1 METEKIESAALNAE
15 LMTTHAVLLDLIGK
29 RPFHYVDI
37 PMHGNIGDLLIML
50 GTLAFFKKHQLAPRL
65 ISTLSPYDPDWIGQD
80 DVVVF
85 HGGGNF
91 GDLYADSQKLRE
103 RVAAAKPGNRIVI
116 LPQSIHFSSPAKAAE
131 SAAIFARHPDLH
143 LCVRDRVSFE
153 QARAFTDKV
162 YLLPD
167 MAHQLYP
174 LGDGNY
180 NRSGDAMMITRV
192 DDEKVDHG
200 TFPDVRVATHT
211 DWPQFV
217 GARERTID
225 KFRFVVRNMARL
237 GLGRLAQSLV
247 TPLWIRYAQ
256 QLVDDAVRLFAKHN
270 LIITDRLHG
279 HILAVLM
286 DMPTQVLDNS
296 YGKNSRYASMWTAR
310 CRSVT
315 LLAQPPAEPAP
326 GAMPAPG
333 AARQAELQPLN

>member
-1 METEKIESAALNAE
+1 MEPENLEASRLNAE
-15 LMTTHAVLLDLIGK
+15 LMREHAVLLELIGK

-37 PMHGNIGDLLIML
+37 PMHGNIGDLLIMQ
-50 GTLAFFKKHQLAPRL
+50 GTLAFFKKHGLKPRL
-65 ISTLSPYDPDWIGQD
+65 VASLSPFSPEWIAPD

-91 GDLYADSQKLRE
+91 GDLYADSQSLRE
-103 RVAAAKPGNRIVI
+103 RVAAARPGNRIII
-116 LPQSIHFSSPAKAAE
+116 LPQSIHFSSPEKAAE
-131 SAAIFARHPDLH
+131 SAAIFRRHPDLH

-153 QARAFTDKV
+153 QARAFTDNV

-174 LGDGNY
+174 LGRDGY
-180 NRSGDAMMITRV
+180 DQDGDAMLITRV
-192 DDEKVDHG
+192 DDEKVNHG
-200 TFPDVRVATHT
+200 ALPDVRVKTHT

-237 GLGRLAQSLV
+237 GLGRLAHTLIS
-247 TPLWIRYAQ
+247 PLWIWYAGK
-256 QLVDDAVRLFAKHN
+256 LTGDAVRMFARHN

-296 YGKNSRYASMWTAR
+296 YGKNSRYASVWTTR
-310 CRSVT
+310 FRRVT
-315 LLAQPPAEPAP
+315 LLGHAGAEMQRANLAP
-326 GAMPAPG
+326 
-333 AARQAELQPLN
+333 RETQTLN